1 MSIQRKYID
10 IDRRQRPVKANV
22 TTAHPLDD
30 EEKKMITVELDR
42 RLGLAAWHFAVDP
55 SLISGIKVQYGETV
69 YDGSAARK
77 LAILKE
83 RLLDEGNSVQAD
95 PQEFFRM
102 ADQILKE
109 STPVVVEEV
118 GYVLAAGDGV
128 IQVDGL
134 PGAMLGELV
143 SFPREG
149 LKGMVMNL
157 EENSISCVLLGD
169 ERKVQE
175 GDEVRRTGKVVEV
188 PVGRAL
194 IGRVVDALGHPLD
207 GKGPILTDRTRPIEA
222 PAPGLAD
229 RSPVTQPLQTGIKMI
244 DAMIPIGRGQR
255 ELIIGDRQTGKT
267 AIAVDTILNQKGRGV
282 FCVYVGIGQ
291 KASTVAQVTD
301 TFKQHGALE
310 YTTVVLAPAG
320 DPAPLQY
327 IAPYAGCAIAEELM
341 YQGQDVLIVYDDLSK
356 HAVAY
361 REMSLLLRRPPGREA
376 YPGDIF
382 YLHARLL
389 ERAGKLNEALGG
401 GSMTALPIVQT
412 MAGDISAYIPTNII
426 SITDGQIFLESDLFF
441 AGVRPAVNVGMS
453 VSRVGGDA
461 QIKAMK
467 ETSGALKLMLAQY
480 RELASFVQ
488 FGAELDASTQAQL
501 ASGERLVELLKQSQF
516 SPMEVSDQVVMMFC
530 AARGLL
536 DGIPIDAIRKFEK
549 ELLSYMH
556 ATATPLLVEISEGAS
571 IKAVEER
578 LQSLIGEF
586 KERFVAELAE
596 AKAEAEAEAKSEAE
610 AETEAKAEAKAKA
623 ETELE

>member
-1 MSIQRKYID
+1 MSIQRKFID
-10 IDRRQRPVKANV
+10 LDRQRPVKAV
-22 TTAHPLDD
+22 ITTAHPLDD
-30 EEKKMITVELDR
+30 LGQKMIIAELDR
-42 RLGLAAWHFAVDP
+42 RLGLAAWHFVVDP
-55 SLISGIKVQYGETV
+55 GLMSGIKVQYGETV

-83 RLLDEGNSVQAD
+83 RLLDEGNSAQAD
-95 PQEFFRM
+95 PQEFFKI
-102 ADQILKE
+102 AAQIME
-109 STPVVVEEV
+109 DPTPVVIEEV
-118 GYVLAAGDGV
+118 GNVLAVGDGV
-128 IQVDGL
+128 VQVNGL
-134 PGAMLGELV
+134 PDAMLGELV
-143 SFPREG
+143 AFPREG

-157 EENSISCVLLGD
+157 EEASIGCVLLGD

-175 GDEVRRTGKVVEV
+175 GDEVRLTGKVVEV

-194 IGRVVDALGHPLD
+194 IGRIVDALGHPLD
-207 GKGPILTDRTRPIEA
+207 AKGLILTDKKRPIEA

-229 RSPVTQPLQTGIKMI
+229 RTPVGQPLQTGIKMI

-267 AIAVDTILNQKGRGV
+267 AIAIDTILNQKDRGV
-282 FCVYVGIGQ
+282 FCVYVSIGQ
-291 KASTVAQVTD
+291 KASTVAQVAD
-301 TFKQHGALE
+301 ILKQYGALE

-320 DPAPLQY
+320 DPAPMQY

-341 YQGQDVLIVYDDLSK
+341 YQGYDVLIVYDDLSK

-389 ERAGKLNEALGG
+389 ERAGKLNEANGG
-401 GSMTALPIVQT
+401 GSMTALPIVET
-412 MAGDISAYIPTNII
+412 MAGDISAYIPTNVI

-461 QIKAMK
+461 QIRAMK

-480 RELASFVQ
+480 REMASFVQ
-488 FGAELDASTQAQL
+488 FGAELDATAKAQL
-501 ASGERLVELLKQSQF
+501 ASGERLVELLKQSQY
-516 SPMEVSDQVVMMFC
+516 SPIEVGDQVVMMFC

-536 DGIPIDAIRKFEK
+536 DGIPVCAIREFEK
-549 ELLSYMH
+549 ELLSYLH
-556 ATATPLLVEISEGAS
+556 ATATPVLAEIGAGAS
-571 IKAVEER
+571 IKTVEDR
-578 LQSLIGEF
+578 LRSTIMQF
-586 KERFVAELAE
+586 KERFLAGLE
-596 AKAEAEAEAKSEAE
+596 KAED
-610 AETEAKAEAKAKA
+610 
-623 ETELE
+623 

>member
-1 MSIQRKYID
+1 MSIQRQYID
-10 IDRRQRPVKANV
+10 LDRKRPVKAV
-22 TTAHPLDD
+22 ITTAHPLDD
-30 EEKKMITVELDR
+30 LGQKMIIAELDR
-42 RLGLAAWHFAVDP
+42 RLGLAAWHFVVDP
-55 SLISGIKVQYGETV
+55 ALMSGIKVQYGETV

-77 LAILKE
+77 MAILKE
-83 RLLDEGNSVQAD
+83 RLLEEGHSAQAD
-95 PQEFFRM
+95 PQQFFAL

-109 STPVVVEEV
+109 PTPVVVEEV
-118 GYVLAAGDGV
+118 GNVLAAGDGI
-128 IQVDGL
+128 IQVNGL

-143 SFPREG
+143 AFPREG

-157 EENSISCVLLGD
+157 EEASISCVLLGD

-207 GKGPILTDRTRPIEA
+207 TKGSILTDKKRPIEA

-229 RSPVTQPLQTGIKMI
+229 RTPVGQPLQTGIKVI

-282 FCVYVGIGQ
+282 LCVYVGIGQ

-301 TFKQHGALE
+301 VFTQYGALE
-310 YTTVVLAPAG
+310 YTTVVLSPAG

-341 YQGQDVLIVYDDLSK
+341 YQGHDVLIVYDDLTK

-389 ERAGKLNEALGG
+389 ERAGKLNEAHGG
-401 GSMTALPIVQT
+401 GSLTALPIVQT

-461 QIKAMK
+461 QIRAMK

-480 RELASFVQ
+480 REMASFVQ
-488 FGAELDASTQAQL
+488 FGAELDATAQAQL
-501 ASGERLVELLKQSQF
+501 ASGERLVELLKQSQYT
-516 SPMEVSDQVVMMFC
+516 PMEISDQVVMMFC

-536 DGIPIDAIRKFEK
+536 DGIPVGAVREFEK
-549 ELLSYMH
+549 ELLSYLH
-556 ATATPLLVEISEGAS
+556 ATATTLLDEIGAGAAIKMVED
-571 IKAVEER
+571 R
-578 LQSLIGEF
+578 LRSQIVQF
-586 KERFVAELAE
+586 KERFLAELE
-596 AKAEAEAEAKSEAE
+596 KAES
-610 AETEAKAEAKAKA
+610 
-623 ETELE
+623 